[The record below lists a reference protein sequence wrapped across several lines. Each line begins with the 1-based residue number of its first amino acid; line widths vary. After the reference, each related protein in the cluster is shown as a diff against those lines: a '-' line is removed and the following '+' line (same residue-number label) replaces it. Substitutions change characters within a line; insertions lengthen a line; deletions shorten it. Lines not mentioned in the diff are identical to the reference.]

1 MEGKIVTDNSERLM
15 DAEEEAILKALETIG
30 GMVERYA
37 KQNLTEKKAV
47 DTGLLRNSVTYA
59 LSGQPVPKEKRNYH
73 ADKGSTGKSARSKN
87 AGEVRFGG
95 YNGTMGE
102 AGEKAVY
109 IGTNVEYAPY
119 IELGTSKMAPRPYL
133 KPAVEQH
140 IKEYQFVIKNEL
152 EKVK

>member
-1 MEGKIVTDNSERLM
+1 MNGKIVTDNSERLM
-15 DAEEEAILKALETIG
+15 DAEEKAILKALETIG

-73 ADKGSTGKSARSKN
+73 ADKGSNGKSARSKN